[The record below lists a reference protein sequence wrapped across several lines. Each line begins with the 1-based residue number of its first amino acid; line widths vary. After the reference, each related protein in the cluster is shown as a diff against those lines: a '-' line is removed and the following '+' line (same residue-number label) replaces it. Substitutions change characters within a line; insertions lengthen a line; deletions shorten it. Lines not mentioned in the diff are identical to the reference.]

1 MIKAV
6 IFDLDHTLFDR
17 HGTLREVAKY
27 FRKEF
32 EVSPSI
38 TDEEIAEKWI
48 YADDHF
54 VYDGWEYIF
63 AYLVENGVFA
73 VPPEYCDYRSFVYK
87 YFAQIAVSFEETIP
101 MLKNLRNQGYKTGL
115 ITNGGHSLQY
125 KKLEMLNLTKYFDEI
140 IVSGDV
146 MIDKPDKEIF
156 LIMSDKLSIAPED
169 MIYVGDNPKNDIKGA
184 RSAGYKTIWMKST
197 GLWQYGLDPADEEAD
212 RVEEIPAL
220 VEKISKNN

>member
-17 HGTLREVAKY
+17 HGTLRKIAPQ
-27 FRKEF
+27 FRTEF
-32 EVSPSI
+32 NVKDSV

-54 VYDGWEYIF
+54 VYDGWQYIF
-63 AYLVENGVFA
+63 AYLVENGIFET
-73 VPPEYCDYRSFVYK
+73 PPEYTEYRSFVYK
-87 YFAQIAVSFEETIP
+87 TFAKTAVAFDETIP
-101 MLKNLRNQGYKTGL
+101 MLTALKNQGYRTGL

-125 KKLEMLNLTKYFDEI
+125 KKLEMLGLAPYFDEI

-146 MIDKPDKEIF
+146 MTDKPDKEIF
-156 LIMSDKLSIAPED
+156 LIMADKLSLSPSE
-169 MIYVGDNPKNDIKGA
+169 MIYVGDNPVNDIKGA

-197 GLWQYGLDPADEEAD
+197 GFWQYGLDPADEEAD
-212 RVEEIPAL
+212 RVEDVPAL
-220 VEKISKNN
+220 VEKISKTN